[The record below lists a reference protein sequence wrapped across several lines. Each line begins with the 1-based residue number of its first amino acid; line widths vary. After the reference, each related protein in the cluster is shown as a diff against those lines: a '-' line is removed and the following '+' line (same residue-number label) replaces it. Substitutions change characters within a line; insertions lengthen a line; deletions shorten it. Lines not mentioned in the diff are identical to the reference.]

1 MGIWTSIFTL
11 GKKKWWWKTLLF
23 EIILLSY
30 SSYWE
35 SADVISFVL
44 RQLVRCNADL
54 VSDPRSTSMM
64 HHHNTLE
71 MDQPREKWNKKRTSV
86 KIRNGAPNHRANDI
100 IVKEGNSQVVR
111 IYYPFFMG
119 VLFINRKLFERYSDR
134 LKLRE
139 ILKSVSRTVAQ
150 AINHITKI

>member
-1 MGIWTSIFTL
+1 ML
-11 GKKKWWWKTLLF
+11 V
-23 EIILLSY
+23 EIIILFSY

-54 VSDPRSTSMM
+54 VSDPRSTSLM

-111 IYYPFFMG
+111 IYYPFLLTFDS
-119 VLFINRKLFERYSDR
+119 LYICLQQ
-134 LKLRE
+134 LRIISFSVVNMTE
-139 ILKSVSRTVAQ
+139 KSQSFLAF
-150 AINHITKI
+150 

>member
-1 MGIWTSIFTL
+1 M
-11 GKKKWWWKTLLF
+11 LL
-23 EIILLSY
+23 EIIILFSY

-64 HHHNTLE
+64 HHNTLE

-111 IYYPFFMG
+111 IYYPFLLTFDSLYICLQQLRIISFSVVNMTEKSQSLM
-119 VLFINRKLFERYSDR
+119 VRKLS
-134 LKLRE
+134 
-139 ILKSVSRTVAQ
+139 
-150 AINHITKI
+150 

>member
-1 MGIWTSIFTL
+1 MNKMMTKNVASRNN
-11 GKKKWWWKTLLF
+11 LF
-23 EIILLSY
+23 FY

-54 VSDPRSTSMM
+54 VSDPRSTSLM

-111 IYYPFFMG
+111 IYYSFLWAP
-119 VLFINRKLFERYSDR
+119 LFI
-134 LKLRE
+134 
-139 ILKSVSRTVAQ
+139 
-150 AINHITKI
+150 

>member
-1 MGIWTSIFTL
+1 MAIWTSIFTL
-11 GKKKWWWKTLLF
+11 GMKKWWRKTLLL
-23 EIILLSY
+23 EIIWFFY

-54 VSDPRSTSMM
+54 VSDPRSTSLM

-111 IYYPFFMG
+111 ILLLTPFCGPFFVFIL
-119 VLFINRKLFERYSDR
+119 VLSFFWVWYCQQLTYWTSFGHFIYRSD
-134 LKLRE
+134 L
-139 ILKSVSRTVAQ
+139 VVF
-150 AINHITKI
+150 

>member
-1 MGIWTSIFTL
+1 M
-11 GKKKWWWKTLLF
+11 LL
-23 EIILLSY
+23 EIIILFSY

-111 IYYPFFMG
+111 IYYPFLLTFDS
-119 VLFINRKLFERYSDR
+119 LYICLQQ
-134 LKLRE
+134 LRIISFSVVNMTE
-139 ILKSVSRTVAQ
+139 KSQSFLAF
-150 AINHITKI
+150 

>member
-1 MGIWTSIFTL
+1 
-11 GKKKWWWKTLLF
+11 LLF

>member
-1 MGIWTSIFTL
+1 MT
-11 GKKKWWWKTLLF
+11 KTLLL
-23 EIILLSY
+23 EMILFFY

-54 VSDPRSTSMM
+54 VSDPRSTSLM

-111 IYYPFFMG
+111 IYYSPLFMG
-119 VLFINRKLFERYSDR
+119 AAFY
-134 LKLRE
+134 
-139 ILKSVSRTVAQ
+139 
-150 AINHITKI
+150 